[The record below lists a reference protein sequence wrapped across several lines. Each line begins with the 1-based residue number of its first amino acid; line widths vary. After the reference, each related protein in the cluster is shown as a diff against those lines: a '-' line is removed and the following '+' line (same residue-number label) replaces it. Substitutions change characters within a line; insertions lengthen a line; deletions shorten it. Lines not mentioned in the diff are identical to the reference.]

1 MLHTQR
7 STSLYATAIRFF
19 LWGMGYPIFKLI
31 IKYLFSINNKLIK
44 SKDYS
49 IINSKNNAFYQSIRE
64 HQTILDVIKFN
75 YETVEVNTSTVSTH
89 QYNLS

>member
-1 MLHTQR
+1 MH
-7 STSLYATAIRFF
+7 
-19 LWGMGYPIFKLI
+19 
-31 IKYLFSINNKLIK
+31 SIN
-44 SKDYS
+44 
-49 IINSKNNAFYQSIRE
+49 QSRE